1 MPEKYPCGVFMDI
14 HKEKGQMD
22 AEKTVLCGAR
32 AYEEKFYF
40 NEAFESLPE
49 SIQEEL
55 KIMCVLYT
63 NDVGGVL
70 VLEFDGE
77 GTLCFRTEAA
87 EDDFG
92 YDEIGSVLKIREMQ
106 REKEALLTALE
117 MYYQVFFLSVPQQ
130 MRNERRKR

>member
-1 MPEKYPCGVFMDI
+1 MPEKYPCGAFMDI

-22 AEKTVLCGAR
+22 AEKTVLCGAS

-63 NDVGGVL
+63 NDVV
-70 VLEFDGE
+70 
-77 GTLCFRTEAA
+77 
-87 EDDFG
+87 
-92 YDEIGSVLKIREMQ
+92 
-106 REKEALLTALE
+106 
-117 MYYQVFFLSVPQQ
+117 
-130 MRNERRKR
+130 